1 MSETTTSV
9 TLQGVAPGTL
19 QAWLLAAQNA
29 LASLMTGQLVATVS
43 YQNGSG
49 NRSVT
54 YTKANVADLRAW
66 IMELQAALGNT
77 RPRAI
82 GVMFR

>member
-1 MSETTTSV
+1 MSGTTTSI
-9 TLQGVAPGTL
+9 TLQGVTPGAL

-54 YTKANVADLRAW
+54 YTRANVADLRAW
-66 IMELQAALGNT
+66 IMELQAALGNA
-77 RPRAI
+77 RPHAI
-82 GVMFR
+82 SVMFR